1 MSVSKAKRISAC
13 TPVHA
18 LGVPKP
24 TPTRR
29 PTWQSERLSLITSL
43 RDKGLSWREIG
54 ARIDLDPKYAQS
66 WFAEQISEARANE
79 RAADRS
85 NDNRPPIGIA
95 GTPAMRAQRTLRGR
109 GYIVVR
115 LSADRYTVDGQGMTR
130 AELIAMAGESRPDY
144 VEYPEIPY
152 FTADA
157 AARYLTDFVDW
168 DIVIDTWTPITGRN
182 TVLVNGRAMTG
193 AAMIK
198 AARDH
203 YYGVTGWYVPS
214 RLPTSHN
221 QWGRG
226 VR

>member
-1 MSVSKAKRISAC
+1 MSNRNAKRISAC

-18 LGVPKP
+18 LGLPKP

-29 PTWQSERLSLITSL
+29 PPWQSERLSLITSL

-54 ARIDLDPKYAQS
+54 ARIDLDPEYARS
-66 WFAEQISEARANE
+66 WFAEQISAARATE
-79 RAADRS
+79 RSAGQS

-95 GTPAMRAQRTLRGR
+95 GTPAIRAQRTLRGR

-115 LSADRYTVDGQGMTR
+115 LSADRYSVDGQVMTR
-130 AELIAMAGESRPDY
+130 AALIAMAGESRPDY

-157 AARYLTDFVDW
+157 AARYLTDFADW
-168 DIVIDTWTPITGRN
+168 DILIDTWTPITGRDP
-182 TVLVNGRAMTG
+182 VLVNGQAMTG
-193 AAMIK
+193 AAMIA
-198 AARDH
+198 AARNH
-203 YYGVTGWYVPS
+203 YYGITGWYVPS
-214 RLPTSHN
+214 RCPASHN